1 MGQRRT
7 SRDERIVPVRLWG
20 MDVSGQPFIEA
31 VWTHNVS
38 TDGALLKGV
47 RRKLQAGDIVGITYA
62 QKKARLRIVW
72 IGQAGSAEEGH
83 VGLQTLP
90 GGENLWPT
98 PSKKIYTDV
107 YSRPPKKNQRQHER
121 LKCNIKAR
129 LHIPGKK
136 FAIWGIVED
145 ICVGGCY
152 VQTAMPLEAGSE
164 ISIVLFV
171 NNDKLWADGMV
182 ISSHS
187 GAGIGI
193 KFTHM
198 DRQYRDWLEE
208 FVRCTDPVLAA
219 SMPASLDWV
228 KLYQTVLKETDPQ
241 KRHAQIEEAER
252 VIKQALRRAV
262 KEEDSDLR
270 RSLSDALHY
279 LKLIQ
284 AGQVT
289 QVPASESV

>member
-1 MGQRRT
+1 
-7 SRDERIVPVRLWG
+7 
-20 MDVSGQPFIEA
+20 
-31 VWTHNVS
+31 
-38 TDGALLKGV
+38 
-47 RRKLQAGDIVGITYA
+47 
-62 QKKARLRIVW
+62 
-72 IGQAGSAEEGH
+72 
-83 VGLQTLP
+83 
-90 GGENLWPT
+90 
-98 PSKKIYTDV
+98 
-107 YSRPPKKNQRQHER
+107 
-121 LKCNIKAR
+121 
-129 LHIPGKK
+129 
-136 FAIWGIVED
+136 
-145 ICVGGCY
+145 
-152 VQTAMPLEAGSE
+152 MPLAAGSE
-164 ISIVLFV
+164 ISIVLFI

-187 GAGIGI
+187 DAGIGI

-219 SMPASLDWV
+219 SMPASLDWI

-241 KRHAQIEEAER
+241 KQHAQIKEAER
-252 VIKQALRRAV
+252 VIKHALRSAV